1 MIQTII
7 LRNNTII
14 YVIPNKSIPQESIL
28 DLQLTNGNDLQQYGH
43 LLLDGELQIKSHED
57 QKTKHRYAFIFDKIL
72 ILVKVLN
79 TKTGDSQYTY
89 RESHNLAEYKIEK
102 AHSRRTLG
110 RDARMKYN
118 LLLVRKTQNA
128 AFTLYLKSE
137 AEQNKWNK
145 TLTDAMENLNPP
157 GMRSTDHKFE
167 ITTFESPVICRHCSK
182 FLKGRIFQGYK
193 CKVCEISVHKGC
205 ISSTGRCKQNP
216 DAVIPPPVVDRH
228 LSEYNW
234 FVGTMNR
241 EHASESLYSRKV
253 GTYLLRVRPQGA
265 SSSAETMYALSLKWV
280 SYSYNFFLIRL

>member
-1 MIQTII
+1 M
-7 LRNNTII
+7 
-14 YVIPNKSIPQESIL
+14 
-28 DLQLTNGNDLQQYGH
+28 QLPNGNDLQQYGH

-102 AHSRRTLG
+102 AHARRTLG
-110 RDARMKYN
+110 RDVRMKYN

-216 DAVIPPPVVDRH
+216 DTVIPPPVVDRH

-241 EHASESLYSRKV
+241 EHASESLCNRKV

-265 SSSAETMYALSLKWV
+265 STSAETMYALSLK
-280 SYSYNFFLIRL
+280 

>member
-1 MIQTII
+1 M
-7 LRNNTII
+7 
-14 YVIPNKSIPQESIL
+14 
-28 DLQLTNGNDLQQYGH
+28 DLQLANGNDLQQYGH

-72 ILVKVLN
+72 ILVKILN

-89 RESHNLAEYKIEK
+89 RESHNLSEYQVEK
-102 AHSRRTLG
+102 GQRRTLG
-110 RDARMKYN
+110 RDARMKYQ
-118 LLLVRKTQNA
+118 LILARKTQKT

-137 AEQNKWNK
+137 AELNKWSK
-145 TLTDAMENLNPP
+145 ALIDAMDNISPP
-157 GMRSTDHKFE
+157 GCRITDHKFD
-167 ITTFESPVICRHCSK
+167 ITTFDAAVICRHCSK

-205 ISSTGRCKQNP
+205 ISSTGRCKLNP
-216 DAVIPPPVVDRH
+216 VTVVPPPIVDRH

-241 EHASESLYSRKV
+241 ENATEHLQYRKG

-265 SSSAETMYALSLKWV
+265 SCPNETMYVLSVK
-280 SYSYNFFLIRL
+280 